1 MIQNDLLIV
10 IQGLG
15 YGLFDGIT
23 GLVTQPVKGAQEGGV
38 GGFFMGLGKGIGGAV
53 CKPAAG
59 KALFPRWSTFIL
71 ANLQMIRCIKCAS

>member
-1 MIQNDLLIV
+1 LISIQNDVLIS

-53 CKPAAG
+53 FKPAAG
-59 KALFPRWSTFIL
+59 KISFPRCSRFVL
-71 ANLQMIRCIKCAS
+71 ANLQ